1 MSFDIK
7 NDTLRIIVPVGTIP
21 GREIPLFENATALAK
36 EAFEAAGFEKV
47 VLVEKPAA
55 FFTRAYSDSGC
66 GWAALYN
73 YGLVLRSSF
82 TPYVTLEELQ
92 KHAAIINVWHDIFSH
107 KIPTDTLIK
116 FSPTL
121 TMAAVNA
128 LANK

>member
-7 NDTLRIIVPVGTIP
+7 NDTLRIIVPVGTIH
-21 GREIPLFENATALAK
+21 GADVPLFDNATALAK

-47 VLVEKPAA
+47 ELVEKPAA
-55 FFTRAYSDSGC
+55 FFMRAYSDVMQRQS
-66 GWAALYN
+66 AMYN

-82 TPYVTLEELQ
+82 TPYVTNEELQ

-116 FSPTL
+116 FAPTL
-121 TMAAVNA
+121 TMVAVNK